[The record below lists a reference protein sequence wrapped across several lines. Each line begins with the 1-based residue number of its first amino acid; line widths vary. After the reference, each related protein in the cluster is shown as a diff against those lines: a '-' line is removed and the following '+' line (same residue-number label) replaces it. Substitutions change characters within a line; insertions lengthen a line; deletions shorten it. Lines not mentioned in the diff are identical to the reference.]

1 MNWILFI
8 IFAVITILA
17 MIALG
22 FIFIYNKYQFIILKI
37 SEAENNIDIYLQKK
51 LELLTRAVP
60 ILKEISEDSI
70 ADIEKVLLLKSKK
83 LNNFELNKELDKCL
97 GQLHELLDLNQE
109 FGKNESLSSI
119 QINIEENEDNLDAA
133 KRYYNDNVNLYN
145 QLIKKFP
152 SNFIGLLF
160 HYKHKLFYSDEK
172 EEIFEILKK

>member
-83 LNNFELNKELDKCL
+83 LNNFELNKELDKFL

-109 FGKNESLSSI
+109 FSKNESLSSI
-119 QINIEENEDNLDAA
+119 QINIEENEDDLDAA
-133 KRYYNDNVNLYN
+133 KRYYNDNVTLYN

-172 EEIFEILKK
+172 KEIFEILKK